1 MRGSCTL
8 FVFFFTGVSCLSF
21 STPLSTI
28 SLTVR
33 PCSAAFAFIC
43 LYSWSGISIVVL
55 IKTPNHN
62 YGRVIPHP
70 ATNLQLQFK
79 VHEQDPNGRRWSGPV
94 WQEPRPRGA
103 RVH

>member
-43 LYSWSGISIVVL
+43 LYSCSGISIVVL

-62 YGRVIPHP
+62 YGRVLLRKSHV
-70 ATNLQLQFK
+70 QLPTSSYNSK
-79 VHEQDPNGRRWSGPV
+79 YMNNIRETAA
-94 WQEPRPRGA
+94 GA
-103 RVH
+103 RHVVRYHVL